1 MVSGSLYHFN
11 NPYFDCHLA
20 KASNNRFLG
29 GKEFVIV
36 TIFQIRSL
44 YFHHFVILKYKRMFE
59 KSFSVDFTTPASEK
73 RVRENKGFGVCD
85 RPPELHLR
93 LNLTLF
99 KHPLRKIQAL
109 YSTQLPNTPALHIR
123 FAYKSTGI
131 SHEGFI

>member
-1 MVSGSLYHFN
+1 
-11 NPYFDCHLA
+11 
-20 KASNNRFLG
+20 
-29 GKEFVIV
+29 
-36 TIFQIRSL
+36 
-44 YFHHFVILKYKRMFE
+44 
-59 KSFSVDFTTPASEK
+59 
-73 RVRENKGFGVCD
+73 
-85 RPPELHLR
+85 LHLR